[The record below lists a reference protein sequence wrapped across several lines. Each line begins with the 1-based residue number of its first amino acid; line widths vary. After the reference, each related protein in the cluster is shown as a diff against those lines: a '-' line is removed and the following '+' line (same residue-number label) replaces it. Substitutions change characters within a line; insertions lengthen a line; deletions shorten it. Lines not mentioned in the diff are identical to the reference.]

1 MIKKAI
7 LTLMVYYD
15 NAITRR
21 RLTIKTEW
29 FFYAD
34 AARTDAL

>member
-1 MIKKAI
+1 MTKKTV

-15 NAITRR
+15 NTITGRR
-21 RLTIKTEW
+21 PTIKTEW

-34 AARTDAL
+34 VARTDAL